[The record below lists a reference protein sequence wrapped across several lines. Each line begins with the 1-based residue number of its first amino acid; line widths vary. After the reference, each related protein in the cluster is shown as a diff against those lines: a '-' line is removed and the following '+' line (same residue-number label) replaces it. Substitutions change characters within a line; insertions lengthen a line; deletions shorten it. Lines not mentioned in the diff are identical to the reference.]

1 MIALA
6 PVQQRLWFLSRAESN
21 ASYNVPVWLDL
32 TGPLD
37 RDALQSALDD
47 VVARHAPLRT
57 VMPEQDG
64 TPYQQIQPAGTSSTA
79 IEFLDGQALSAD
91 DLDKTATS
99 LTQWVFDLARD
110 TPIRAWLIQTGGE
123 NYRLLLLMHHI
134 AVDGGSIRPL
144 LRDLASAY
152 LHRLDGTDPDWAA
165 LPVEYA
171 DYADWQWELL
181 GSADDPGSELNR
193 QLQFWKQTLA
203 GAAEHAGLPTDYAR
217 PQASSHSSEL
227 ITLRPGIQ
235 VRDRLSQFA
244 QANRAS
250 VFMVVQ
256 AGLAAL
262 LAAMGAGNDVIIGAP
277 IAGRYE
283 EDLENVVGFFIN
295 TLAVRV
301 DVTGDPT
308 FRELLERTRASSIGA
323 YGNADVPFERVVE
336 MLNPVRQGLATP
348 LLQVMLAP
356 EGRDATELDFGPLHA
371 ELQVS
376 NGGSAKFDLAFDFA
390 DLLDANGRVVGVEF
404 GLNYDIDL
412 FEQRTAEVILERLV
426 RVTEAA
432 LANPDTRVS
441 NLKLLSAAEESAL
454 VAGMNPIRRTDAT
467 PSLSEMFE
475 AQVRRSP
482 QAPALVFEDQQL
494 SYAELNQAA
503 NRLGRA
509 LVARGAEPE
518 TVIALR
524 LPRSVEL
531 VVALLAVAK
540 SGAAFLPL
548 DPEQPM
554 DRIRYIMDQAQ
565 PVLTLSTAAAAAG
578 ATLTGDDG
586 ALRMDDESFLA
597 ELSTRRDAD
606 LTDDR
611 DRTAATDPAR
621 AAYVIYTSGSTGR
634 PKGVVV
640 SHCGLLGLA
649 RDWSRHYGLTQT
661 SRYLQFFTPS
671 FDAVIGEV
679 TATFYAGATLVM
691 APADRLLPGPALSEL
706 ISEMQV
712 SHVLLPPSALAA
724 MDRGQLP
731 PDLTIGAGGEACPP
745 DVAARWAEGRRMINL
760 YGPTE
765 ASVCATISEPLSGA
779 DRRRAI
785 PIGRPI
791 ADTRVFILGPHLEL
805 LPSGVAGEL
814 YLSGSGLAR
823 GYLGQ
828 PGLTAD
834 RFVACPFGRPG
845 SRMYRTGDLARWR
858 HDGQLEFLGRTD
870 HQIKVRGF
878 RIELGEVE
886 AAVAADP
893 QVRQSVVIAHDRGPG
908 DTRIVAYV
916 VGYGGPGTASPAA
929 IRQRL
934 QARLPSYMVPAL
946 VLELPSLPL
955 LFNGKIDRNA
965 LPEPDYG
972 RTGAAEQPPRS
983 EREAELCELF
993 AELLGVPEVG
1003 VNDGFFEL
1011 GGHSLIAAKLVS
1023 RVLKRWG
1030 VRLSLAVVFQRPSPG
1045 ALAEYLDNH
1054 PVTSKPL
1061 QRKA

>member
-6 PVQQRLWFLSRAESN
+6 PVQQRLWFLSRAEPN
-21 ASYNVPVWLDL
+21 ASYNVPVWLNL
-32 TGPLD
+32 TGALN
-37 RDALQSALDD
+37 RDALQLALDD
-47 VVARHAPLRT
+47 VIARHAPLRT

-64 TPYQQIQPAGTSSTA
+64 TPYQLVQAAEAGRTT
-79 IEFLDGQALSAD
+79 IEFSDAQTLSPD
-91 DLDKTATS
+91 DLDKTVTS
-99 LTQWVFDLARD
+99 LTQWVFDLARE
-110 TPIRAWLIQTGGE
+110 TPIRAWLIQTGVE

-144 LRDLASAY
+144 LRDLATAY
-152 LHRLDGTDPDWAA
+152 LARLERRGPDWPE

-171 DYADWQWELL
+171 DYAEWQRELL
-181 GSADDPGSELNR
+181 GSADDPDSELSR
-193 QLQFWKQTLA
+193 QLAFWKQTLA
-203 GAAEHAGLPTDYAR
+203 GAAEYAGLPTDYPR
-217 PQASSHSSEL
+217 PQASSHVSEL
-227 ITLRPGIQ
+227 ITLHRGVELRQ
-235 VRDRLSQFA
+235 RLSQFA
-244 QANRAS
+244 QANRSS

-262 LAAMGAGNDVIIGAP
+262 LAGLGVGDDVIIGAP

-301 DVTGDPT
+301 DASGDPT
-308 FRELLERTRASSIGA
+308 FRELLDRTRASSIGA

-356 EGRDATELDFGPLHA
+356 EGRDATELDFGTLQA

-390 DLLDANGRVVGVEF
+390 DLLDSNGQTIGVEF
-404 GLNYDIDL
+404 GLNYDVDL
-412 FEQRTAEVILERLV
+412 FEPQTAQVILERLV
-426 RVTEAA
+426 RMTETA
-432 LANPDTRVS
+432 LAEPDTPLS
-441 NLKLLSAAEESAL
+441 QLTLLSAAEEADL
-454 VAGMNPIRRTDAT
+454 VGGMNPHPRTGAAS
-467 PSLSEMFE
+467 SLAELFE

-482 QAPALVFEDQQL
+482 QALALVFEQQQL
-494 SYAELNQAA
+494 SYAELNGAA
-503 NRLGRA
+503 NRLGHA
-509 LVARGAEPE
+509 LAARGAGPE

-531 VVALLAVAK
+531 IVGLLAVAK
-540 SGAAFLPL
+540 CGAAFLPL
-548 DPEQPM
+548 DPEQPA
-554 DRIRYIMDQAQ
+554 DRSSFITEQAR
-565 PVLTLSTAAAAAG
+565 PLLTLSTG
-578 ATLTGDDG
+578 PDDQTV
-586 ALRMDDESFLA
+586 RMDDAGFQA
-597 ELSTRRDAD
+597 ELSNWPDSDLSATRDQP
-606 LTDDR
+606 
-611 DRTAATDPAR
+611 AATDPAG

-640 SHCGLLGLA
+640 SHSGLLGLA
-649 RDWSRHYGLTQT
+649 RDWSRHYGLTAS

-671 FDAVIGEV
+671 FDALIGEV
-679 TATFYAGATLVM
+679 SATFHAGATLIL

-706 ISEMQV
+706 VREQQV

-724 MDRGQLP
+724 MERSQLP
-731 PDLTIGAGGEACPP
+731 AELTIGAGGEACPP
-745 DVAARWAEGRRMINL
+745 DIAARWAEGRRMINL

-765 ASVCATISEPLSGA
+765 ASVCATISEPLTGT
-779 DRRRAI
+779 DRRRTI

-791 ADTRVFILGPHLEL
+791 ADTRAFVLGPHLQL
-805 LPSGVAGEL
+805 LPSGVVGEL
-814 YLSGSGLAR
+814 YLGGSGLAR
-823 GYLGQ
+823 GYLAQ

-834 RFVACPFGRPG
+834 RFVACPFGPAG

-893 QVRQSVVIAHDRGPG
+893 EVRQSVVVAHDRGPG

-916 VGYGGPGTASPAA
+916 VGHGGPGSASPTG

-934 QARLPSYMVPAL
+934 QAKLPSYMVPAL
-946 VLELPSLPL
+946 VIELPALPL
-955 LFNGKIDRNA
+955 LLNGKIDRKA

-972 RTGAAEQPPRS
+972 RASTVEQPPRT

-993 AELLGVPEVG
+993 AELLGVAEVG
-1003 VNDGFFEL
+1003 VSDGFFEL
-1011 GGHSLIAAKLVS
+1011 GGHSLSAAKLVS

-1054 PVTSKPL
+1054 PATSKPL